1 MTFLVTGCCGF
12 IGYHVTRALLAR
24 GDRVIGVDNMNAY
37 YSTLLKEAR
46 LEGLQNYR
54 GFEFYKGDINT
65 EGFLE
70 ELLDRGKGIK
80 GIFHLAA
87 QAGVRFSLEDPYAFI
102 DANVKGHIKVFEF
115 ARRLERLEH
124 LVYASSSSVYGRN
137 TKLPFSEE
145 DPVDQPASIYAM
157 SKRSGE
163 LASFTYS
170 YVYGLPQTGLRFFTV
185 YGPLG
190 RPDMA
195 YYSFAHAIA
204 RGATITLY
212 DGGKPARDFTYISDV
227 VDAILRVFDYPPPEG
242 GARVLNIGNDKPE
255 SVGYLVSLLERF
267 LNCKAQVSYQKRP
280 NVDIERT
287 WADIRTIR
295 SLIGWTPKISLEEGI
310 ERFVQW
316 YQRDGNKYGE

>member
-102 DANVKGHIKVFEF
+102 DANVKGHIKVLEF

-185 YGPLG
+185 YGPFG

-295 SLIGWTPKISLEEGI
+295 SLIGWTPKFSLEEGI

>member
-1 MTFLVTGCCGF
+1 
-12 IGYHVTRALLAR
+12 
-24 GDRVIGVDNMNAY
+24 
-37 YSTLLKEAR
+37 
-46 LEGLQNYR
+46 
-54 GFEFYKGDINT
+54 
-65 EGFLE
+65 
-70 ELLDRGKGIK
+70 
-80 GIFHLAA
+80 
-87 QAGVRFSLEDPYAFI
+87 
-102 DANVKGHIKVFEF
+102 
-115 ARRLERLEH
+115 
-124 LVYASSSSVYGRN
+124 
-137 TKLPFSEE
+137 
-145 DPVDQPASIYAM
+145 M
-157 SKRSGE
+157 SKRSDE

-267 LNCKAQVSYQKRP
+267 LNCKAQVRHQKRP

-287 WADIRTIR
+287 WADIRAIR
-295 SLIGWTPKISLEEGI
+295 SIIGWTPKFSLEEGI

>member
-102 DANVKGHIKVFEF
+102 DANVKGHIKVLEF

-185 YGPLG
+185 YGPFG

-255 SVGYLVSLLERF
+255 SVGYLVFLLERF
-267 LNCKAQVSYQKRP
+267 LNCKAHVSYQKRP
-280 NVDIERT
+280 NVDI
-287 WADIRTIR
+287 
-295 SLIGWTPKISLEEGI
+295 
-310 ERFVQW
+310 
-316 YQRDGNKYGE
+316 

>member
-12 IGYHVTRALLAR
+12 IGYHVTRALLER

-102 DANVKGHIKVFEF
+102 DANVKGHVKVLEF

-185 YGPLG
+185 YGPFG

-280 NVDIERT
+280 NVDIERS
-287 WADIRTIR
+287 WADIRAIR
-295 SLIGWTPKISLEEGI
+295 SLIGWTPKFSLEEGI

-316 YQRDGNKYGE
+316 YQR

>member
-24 GDRVIGVDNMNAY
+24 GDRVIGVDNMNTY

-70 ELLDRGKGIK
+70 DLLERGKEIR

-102 DANVKGHIKVFEF
+102 DANVKGHIKVLEF

-185 YGPLG
+185 YGPFG

-204 RGATITLY
+204 RRATITLY

-255 SVGYLVSLLERF
+255 SVGYLVFLLERF
-267 LNCKAQVSYQKRP
+267 LNCKAHVSYQKRP

-295 SLIGWTPKISLEEGI
+295 SLIGWTPKFSLEEGI

>member
-70 ELLDRGKGIK
+70 DLLERGKEIR

-185 YGPLG
+185 YGPFG

-295 SLIGWTPKISLEEGI
+295 SLIGWTPKFSLEEGI

>member
-1 MTFLVTGCCGF
+1 MIFLVTGCCGF
-12 IGYHVTRALLAR
+12 IGYHVTRALLER

-37 YSTLLKEAR
+37 YSTLLKESR

-70 ELLDRGKGIK
+70 GLLERGKEIRGV
-80 GIFHLAA
+80 FHLAA
-87 QAGVRFSLEDPYAFI
+87 HAGVRYSLEEPCAFI
-102 DANVKGHIKVFEF
+102 DANVKGHMKVLEF

-124 LVYASSSSVYGRN
+124 VVYASSSSVYGAN

-145 DPVDQPASIYAM
+145 DPVEQPTSIYAM
-157 SKRSGE
+157 SKRSDE

-204 RGATITLY
+204 RGMPLTLY

-227 VDAILRVFDYPPPEG
+227 VDAILGVFDYPPPDG

-267 LNCKAQVSYQKRP
+267 LNCKAHVSHQKRP
-280 NVDIERT
+280 SVDMERT

-295 SLIGWTPKISLEEGI
+295 SLIGWTPKISFDEGI

-316 YQRDGNKYGE
+316 YQRDGNKYGG

>member
-37 YSTLLKEAR
+37 YSTLLKESR

-102 DANVKGHIKVFEF
+102 DANVKGHIKVLEF

-185 YGPLG
+185 YGPFG

-295 SLIGWTPKISLEEGI
+295 SLIGWTPKFSLEEGI